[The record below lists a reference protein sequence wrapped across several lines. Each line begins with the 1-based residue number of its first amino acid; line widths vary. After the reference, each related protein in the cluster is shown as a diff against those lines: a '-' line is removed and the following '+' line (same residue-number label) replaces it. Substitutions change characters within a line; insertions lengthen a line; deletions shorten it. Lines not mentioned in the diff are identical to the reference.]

1 MNLQLIDGLGKILG
15 QVSRRWQV
23 ICLVGYLY
31 EYVQVIFLYV
41 LVVGW
46 DWSTMR
52 SLMFD
57 NT

>member
-1 MNLQLIDGLGKILG
+1 MNLQLSDGLGKILG

-41 LVVGW
+41 LAVGW
-46 DWSTMR
+46 DWSTYAE
-52 SLMFD
+52 F
-57 NT
+57 NV

>member
-31 EYVQVIFLYV
+31 EYVQVIFFVCACGWLG
-41 LVVGW
+41 LVDLCGV
-46 DWSTMR
+46 
-52 SLMFD
+52 
-57 NT
+57 

>member
-41 LVVGW
+41 LAVVW
-46 DWSTMR
+46 DWSTYAE
-52 SLMFD
+52 F
-57 NT
+57 NV

>member
-41 LVVGW
+41 LAVVGIGRL
-46 DWSTMR
+46 MR